1 MGIKAVRTDL
11 TLAMLVAMMA
21 IPTAVRAADAPAP
34 WSNTALSPDERAKLL
49 DQALTTKERIGLLHG
64 IYAVPVFGKPLP
76 PGAVGS
82 AGFIPGIE
90 RLGVP
95 AQQESDA
102 SLGVANPFN
111 VRPGA
116 GNTPLP
122 SGLALA
128 ATFDA
133 DAAYQ
138 GGAMIGQ
145 EAWRSGFNVL
155 LAGGANLAR
164 DPRNGRNF
172 EYLGED
178 PLLAGTLDGASIR
191 GIQDQHVIS
200 TMKHFALND
209 QETGRHSLSAKIGE
223 AAFRETDLLA
233 FELAYEG
240 GHPGSVMCAYN
251 KVGGSY
257 ACSSDMLLN
266 GILKGDWGF
275 PGYVMSDWGAVH
287 GLADVKA
294 GLDQQSGEQFDSK
307 VFLGKPLDDAVQSGA
322 IPAARVSEMSRRI
335 LRSMFAVGLFEHPPI
350 KTPLDVEADAKV
362 ARRVAEEGTV
372 LLANPSG
379 LLPLSHEVKR
389 IVVIGGHADS
399 GVLSG
404 GGSSQVVPV
413 GGGAPAIAMGGEG
426 PAAAFRA
433 MLFDPSSPLKAIKA
447 KTSGAEVRFIDGSY
461 PSAAAALARG
471 ADAVVIFATQWMIE
485 GEDVP
490 DLTLPNGQD
499 ALIEAV
505 AAANPKTVVVLE
517 TGGPVLMPW
526 LGSVGAVVEA
536 WYPGAEGGDAIAD
549 ILFGD
554 VNPSGRLPVTFP
566 VSTAQLP
573 RPEIPGFGMKDGT
586 EFEVDYTIEG
596 ADVGYRWFARK
607 KLKPLFPFGFGLS
620 YTHFDY
626 ANLKVEGG
634 DSLKIDFDV
643 RNSGKTAGQDVP
655 QVYLTDAAGKARM
668 RLVGWQR
675 VSIQPGETVHVSL
688 TADPRLLADFD
699 EAEHE
704 WRIDAGRYQVAL
716 GTSATDLKLRGA
728 AELKPAK
735 VKP

>member
-1 MGIKAVRTDL
+1 M
-11 TLAMLVAMMA
+11 
-21 IPTAVRAADAPAP
+21 P
-34 WSNTALSPDERAKLL
+34 WSNGALAPEERARLL
-49 DQALTTKERIGLLHG
+49 DQALTPDERNGLLHG
-64 IYAVPVFGKPLP
+64 IFAVPVFGQPLP
-76 PGAVGS
+76 AGAVGS
-82 AGFIPGIE
+82 AGYVAGIA

-95 AQQESDA
+95 ALQESDA

-116 GNTPLP
+116 SATPLP

-128 ATFDA
+128 ATWDS
-133 DAAYQ
+133 DAAYR

-178 PLLAGTLDGASIR
+178 PLLAGTLDGESIR
-191 GIQDQHVIS
+191 GIQDQHVVS
-200 TMKHFALND
+200 TMKHFAIND
-209 QETGRHSLSAKIGE
+209 QETARRGYSAKIGE
-223 AAFRETDLLA
+223 AALRESDLLA

-251 KVGGSY
+251 RVNSIY
-257 ACSSDMLLN
+257 ACSNDMLLDKV
-266 GILKGDWGF
+266 LKGDWGF
-275 PGYVMSDWGAVH
+275 PGWVMSDWGAVH
-287 GLADVKA
+287 GLDDIKA
-294 GLDQQSGEQFDSK
+294 GLDQQSGQELDRQ
-307 VFLGKPLDDAVQSGA
+307 VFFGKPLADAVQNGA
-322 IPAARVSEMSRRI
+322 VPAARVSDMAQRI
-335 LRSMFAVGLFEHPPI
+335 LRSMFAVGLFDHPPV
-350 KTPLDVEADAKV
+350 KTPLDAEADAKV

-372 LLANPSG
+372 LLSNPSG
-379 LLPLSHEVKR
+379 LLPLPRDAKR

-404 GGSSQVVPV
+404 GGSSQVVPI
-413 GGGAPAIAMGGEG
+413 GGAAPSIAMGGEG
-426 PAAAFRA
+426 GMGPFRT
-433 MLFDPSSPLKAIKA
+433 MVFDPSSPFKAIKA
-447 KTSGAEVRFIDGSY
+447 KAPGAELRFIDGSY
-461 PSAAAALARG
+461 PAAAAALAKG
-471 ADAVVIFATQWMIE
+471 ADAVVIFATQWTIE

-499 ALIEAV
+499 ALIAAV
-505 AAANPKTVVVLE
+505 AAANPKTIVVLE
-517 TGGPVLMPW
+517 TGGPILMPW
-526 LGSVGAVVEA
+526 LGKMGAVVEA
-536 WYPGAEGGDAIAD
+536 WYPGAKGGDAIAD

-566 VSTAQLP
+566 MTTAQLP
-573 RPEIPGFGMKDGT
+573 RAEIPGFGSKDDAQ
-586 EFEVDYTIEG
+586 FDVDYTIEG

-607 KLKPLFPFGFGLS
+607 KLKPLFPFGYGLS

-634 DSLKIDFDV
+634 DVLSVSFDI
-643 RNSGKTAGQDVP
+643 RNAGKVAGQDVP

-668 RLVGWQR
+668 RLIGWQR
-675 VSIQPGETVHVSL
+675 VNAQPGETVHVTL
-688 TADPRLLADFD
+688 KADPRLLADFD
-699 EAEHE
+699 EAAHD

-716 GTSATDLKLRGA
+716 GASAEDLKLRGA
-728 AELKPAK
+728 AELKSAK